1 MPLAPIDKADLLSR
15 LAEGHAAGVT
25 VVTPNRRLA
34 AELAREFDERQIASG
49 LAVWEDADILPFGAF
64 VARLYEDALY
74 SERAGELPML
84 LTPAQERHL
93 WEETIAASEAG
104 GALASPGEAAAR
116 AMQAWRLAHA
126 WRIAGALG
134 KFAAGDDARAFAA
147 WAREYE
153 KRAGANIDSARL
165 PDLAATLDAKKPKLL
180 VAYAFDIL
188 PPQTQEFFE
197 ACGKT
202 GIEVRRCDPPLT
214 EGKAVRAAFKSAREE
229 LEEAAGWARA
239 RLEAGAKRIGVVVPD
254 LQRRRSEAVRVFSR
268 AMRPGWNLPG
278 AKREPMPF
286 NLSLGEPLAAY
297 PLVRAALGILELAAR
312 EVDFALASGL
322 VRSPF
327 LGGAESEMAQRA
339 RLDAAL
345 REKLDARIP
354 LAKLIGFTEACPQLR
369 RRLEALFACAKD
381 LQREHTPHEWGRHF
395 TALLE
400 AAGFPGERALDSD
413 EFQARAKL
421 NELLGELARLER
433 VAGKMSFHQA
443 LAKLRRLCEET
454 LFQPETPDAPI
465 QVLGVLESA
474 GLRFDCLWVSGMT
487 EEAWPL
493 PARPNPFLPIA
504 LQKKAGIP
512 EASAETSLALDKR
525 LTEGWLGAAKEVVF
539 SFSRMEKDRELAPSP
554 LLFAFPSISTAPQG
568 AVETLRRPH
577 YRDLIF
583 EVRRLESVA
592 DGAAPAL
599 AGGKARGGSRVLTDQ
614 SACPFRAFARHRLGA
629 RALEAPEAGP
639 DALDRGRLLHELM
652 KEIWTELKGSSA
664 LSGDLSPI
672 IERSAARAVKELGL
686 EGRFAALER
695 ERLAKLARDWLEV
708 ERKRGKF
715 EVAAL
720 EERRTLAIGT
730 LELSGRIDRMDR
742 LPDGTHA
749 LIDYKTSRNLTP
761 RQWMGERPEDPQL
774 PLYALSAKENVTAVA
789 FAKLRAGD
797 MRYMGY
803 SREEGALPG
812 LTRYDSWETLLA
824 GWKKELESLAQGFS
838 SGDARVDPRDGLKTC
853 RHCDL
858 HTLCRVHERLS
869 ALADEEGEGE

>member
-1 MPLAPIDKADLLSR
+1 MLSKPDLIAR
-15 LAEGHAAGVT
+15 LAEGHAARIT

-34 AELAREFDERQIASG
+34 AELGREFDERQIAQG
-49 LAVWEDADILPFGAF
+49 LTVWEAPDILPFGAF
-64 VARLYEDALY
+64 VERIYEDALY
-74 SERAGELPML
+74 SEHAGELPML
-84 LTPAQERHL
+84 LAPAQERHL
-93 WEETIAASEAG
+93 WEEIIAASEWG
-104 GALASPGEAAAR
+104 GALASPSEAAAQ
-116 AMQAWRLAHA
+116 AMRAWRLAHA
-126 WRIAGALG
+126 WRIAGAPG
-134 KFAAGDDARAFAA
+134 KFAAGDDAHAFAA

-165 PDLAATLDAKKPKLL
+165 PDLAAPLDAKKPQLL
-180 VAYAFDIL
+180 VAYGFDIL

-197 ACGKT
+197 ACAKS
-202 GIEVRRCDPPLT
+202 GIEVRRCDPPLS

-239 RLEAGAKRIGVVVPD
+239 RLEAGAKRIGVVVPE
-254 LQRRRSEAVRVFSR
+254 LQRRRAEAVRVFSR

-286 NLSLGEPLAAY
+286 NLSLGEPLAAC
-297 PLVRAALGILELAAR
+297 PLVRAALGILELAAH
-312 EVDFALASGL
+312 EVDFAAASQL
-322 VRSPF
+322 LRSPF
-327 LGGAESEMAQRA
+327 LGGAESEMAPRA

-345 REKLDARIP
+345 REKLDARVP
-354 LAKLIGFTEACPQLR
+354 LAKLIGFTEGCPLLR
-369 RRLEALFACAKD
+369 RRLEALFAYA
-381 LQREHTPHEWGRHF
+381 RENLHREQAPHEWGRHF

-400 AAGFPGERALDSD
+400 AAGFPGERAPDSD
-413 EFQARAKL
+413 EFQTRAKL
-421 NELLGELARLER
+421 NEVLGEFARLER
-433 VAGKMSFHQA
+433 VAQRMDFRQA
-443 LAKLRRLCEET
+443 LAKLRRMCQET
-454 LFQPETPDAPI
+454 LFQPETGDAPI
-465 QVLGVLESA
+465 QVLGILESA
-474 GLRFDCLWVSGMT
+474 GMRFDCLWVSGMT

-493 PARPNPFLPIA
+493 AARPNPFLPIA

-554 LLFAFPSISTAPQG
+554 LLFAFPSISTVPRG
-568 AVETLRRPH
+568 TVETFRPAR
-577 YRDLIF
+577 YRDLVF
-583 EVRRLESVA
+583 EARRLETVP
-592 DGAAPAL
+592 DGEAPAL
-599 AGGKARGGSRVLTDQ
+599 AGGRAKGGSRVLTDQ

-708 ERKRGKF
+708 EKKRGKF

-720 EERRTLAIGT
+720 EERRSLAIGT

-774 PLYALSAKENVTAVA
+774 PLYALSARENVTAVA

-803 SREEGALPG
+803 SREEGALAG
-812 LTRYDSWETLLA
+812 LTRYDSWQALLA
-824 GWKKELESLAQGFS
+824 GWKKELEALAQGFS

-869 ALADEEGEGE
+869 ALAEEGEDGE